1 MDFCFVVCYEFLVRY
16 FLRTFLTNVAFLFSI
31 VCLLDVWILPSLD
44 CKKSYSLT
52 SNKNYKKKI
61 DIYNLKAIGLRK
73 TAVKEKIYYIKFPNF
88 SIFEIH
94 FLLLLLCW
102 HYDFF
107 L

>member
-52 SNKNYKKKI
+52 TNKNYKNI
-61 DIYNLKAIGLRK
+61 YIIYNLKAIGLRK
-73 TAVKEKIYYIKFPNF
+73 TA
-88 SIFEIH
+88 FERKN
-94 FLLLLLCW
+94 LL
-102 HYDFF
+102 Y
-107 L
+107 